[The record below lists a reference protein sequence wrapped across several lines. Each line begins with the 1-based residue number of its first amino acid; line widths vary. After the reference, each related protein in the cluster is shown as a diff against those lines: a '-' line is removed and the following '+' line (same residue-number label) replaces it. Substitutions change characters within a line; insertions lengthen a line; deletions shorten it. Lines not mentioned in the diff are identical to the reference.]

1 MAVVLDATVG
11 GPSANSYCTVAEA
24 TAVLDVRLHSGA
36 WTAATPDDQ
45 ARALISA
52 TRLLDDQVGWYGT
65 PTTTTQALAWPMQGQ
80 VDSFGRPVDPTTI
93 PQDVKDATA
102 TYGLALLEV
111 PASTVSVSADAGI
124 KSKRLGDTSVTYRDT
139 VLVKTPAQQMPLEI
153 RRMLTPYGTV
163 AGNVMVP
170 LVRG

>member
-1 MAVVLDATVG
+1 MAVGLDATVG

-24 TAVLDVRLHSGA
+24 TALLDMRLHSGA

-52 TRLLDDQVGWYGT
+52 TRLLDDQVRWYGT
-65 PTTTTQALAWPMQGQ
+65 PTTPTQALAWPMQGQ
-80 VDSFGRPVDPTTI
+80 IDYYGRPIDPDSIPSTI
-93 PQDVKDATA
+93 KDATA

-139 VLVKTPAQQMPLEI
+139 VLVKTPAQQMPLEV

-163 AGNVMVP
+163 AGNMMVP